1 MTDTIAY
8 EAVKSGE
15 STNVVYITQDAG
27 VRIKSELENGD
38 HLRLQVAGGGC
49 SGLSYEL
56 FSEESEKLQDID
68 TLIDYKDFKI
78 VIDQKS
84 IIYLKGMELDYDG
97 SIQGKGFVFRNPNAA
112 STCGCGESFSVV

>member
-1 MTDTIAY
+1 MTDKIAY
-8 EAVKSGE
+8 ESVKNGE
-15 STNVVYITQDAG
+15 NPNVVYITQNAG

-49 SGLSYEL
+49 SGMSYEL

-68 TLIDYKDFKI
+68 TLIDYKDFKV

-97 SIQGKGFVFRNPNAA
+97 SMQGKGFVFRNPNAA

>member
-1 MTDTIAY
+1 MTDTVAY
-8 EAVKSGE
+8 ESVKSGE
-15 STNVVYITQDAG
+15 NTKVVYITQDAG

-38 HLRLQVAGGGC
+38 HLRLQVSGGGC
-49 SGLSYEL
+49 SGMSYEL

-97 SIQGKGFVFRNPNAA
+97 SIQGKGFVFRNPNAT
-112 STCGCGESFSVV
+112 STCGCGESFSVT

>member
-8 EAVKSGE
+8 ESVKSGE

-68 TLIDYKDFKI
+68 TLIEYKEFKI
-78 VIDQKS
+78 VIDQNS

-97 SIQGKGFVFRNPNAA
+97 RIQGKGFVFRNPNAA

>member
-1 MTDTIAY
+1 MTDKIAY
-8 EAVKSGE
+8 ESVKNGE
-15 STNVVYITQDAG
+15 NPNVVYITQNAG

-49 SGLSYEL
+49 SGMSYEL

-84 IIYLKGMELDYDG
+84 ILYLKGMELDYDG
-97 SIQGKGFVFRNPNAA
+97 SMQGKGFVVSNPNAVN
-112 STCGCGESFSVV
+112 TCGCGESFSVV

>member
-1 MTDTIAY
+1 MTDTITY
-8 EAVKSGE
+8 EAAKSGKN
-15 STNVVYITQDAG
+15 TNVVYITQGAG
-27 VRIKSELENGD
+27 ERIKSDLENGD

-56 FSEESEKLQDID
+56 FSEEPEKLQDID
-68 TLIDYKDFKI
+68 TLIDYKDFKV

-97 SIQGKGFVFRNPNAA
+97 SMQGKGFVFRNPNAA

>member
-1 MTDTIAY
+1 MTDTITY
-8 EAVKSGE
+8 EAAKSGE
-15 STNVVYITQDAG
+15 NTNVVYITQDAG
-27 VRIKSELENGD
+27 VRIRSELENGD

-68 TLIDYKDFKI
+68 TLIDYKDFKV

-97 SIQGKGFVFRNPNAA
+97 SIQGKGFVFSNPNAA

>member
-1 MTDTIAY
+1 MTDTVTY
-8 EAVKSGE
+8 ESVKSGE
-15 STNVVYITQDAG
+15 NTNVVYITQDAG
-27 VRIKSELENGD
+27 ARINSELENGD

-49 SGLSYEL
+49 AGMSYEL
-56 FSEESEKLQDID
+56 FSEEPEKLQDID
-68 TLIDYKDFKI
+68 TLIDYKDFKV

>member
-1 MTDTIAY
+1 MTDTVTY
-8 EAVKSGE
+8 ESVKSGE
-15 STNVVYITQDAG
+15 NPNVVYITQNAG

-49 SGLSYEL
+49 SGMSYEL

-84 IIYLKGMELDYDG
+84 ILYLKGMELDYDG
-97 SIQGKGFVFRNPNAA
+97 SMQGKGFVFSNPNAVN
-112 STCGCGESFSVV
+112 TCGCGESFSVV

>member
-1 MTDTIAY
+1 MTDTITY
-8 EAVKSGE
+8 ESVKSGE
-15 STNVVYITQDAG
+15 NTKVVYITQDAG
-27 VRIKSELENGD
+27 VRIKSDLENGE

-56 FSEESEKLQDID
+56 FSEEPEKLQDID

-97 SIQGKGFVFRNPNAA
+97 SMQGKGFVFRNPNAA

>member
-1 MTDTIAY
+1 MTDTITY
-8 EAVKSGE
+8 ESVKSGE
-15 STNVVYITQDAG
+15 NTKVVYITQDAG
-27 VRIKSELENGD
+27 TRIKSELENGD

-49 SGLSYEL
+49 SGMSYEL
-56 FSEESEKLQDID
+56 FSEEPEKLQDID

-97 SIQGKGFVFRNPNAA
+97 SIQGKGFVFRNPNAT

>member
-1 MTDTIAY
+1 MTDTITY
-8 EAVKSGE
+8 EAAKSGKN
-15 STNVVYITQDAG
+15 TNVVYITQGAG

-97 SIQGKGFVFRNPNAA
+97 TIQGKGFVFKNPMAT
-112 STCGCGESFSVV
+112 STCGCGESFSVT

>member
-1 MTDTIAY
+1 MTDKIAY
-8 EAVKSGE
+8 ESVKNGE
-15 STNVVYITQDAG
+15 NPKVVYITQNAG

-49 SGLSYEL
+49 SGMSYEL

-97 SIQGKGFVFRNPNAA
+97 SIQGKGFVFRNPNAT

>member
-1 MTDTIAY
+1 MTDTITY
-8 EAVKSGE
+8 EAAKSGKH
-15 STNVVYITQDAG
+15 TNVVYITQGAG
-27 VRIKSELENGD
+27 VKIKSDLENGE

-68 TLIDYKDFKI
+68 TLIDYKDFKV

-84 IIYLKGMELDYDG
+84 LIYLKGMELDYDG
-97 SIQGKGFVFRNPNAA
+97 SMQGKGFVFKNPNAV
-112 STCGCGESFSVV
+112 STCGCGESFSLV